1 MQPVHL
7 LIPVFVQV
15 GLTFFLAFWM
25 ARERVGAIQRGEVRT
40 EDIALGQKVWPPR
53 PTQCANAFTNQFEL
67 PVLFYAVVA
76 FALITSRVDVVILVL
91 AWLFVLSRIWHAFV
105 HTTSNTV
112 RLRFRAYA
120 TGVFVLLAMW
130 IHFAV
135 SVIAAGL
142 A

>member
-1 MQPVHL
+1 MQPLNL

-15 GLTFFLAFWM
+15 GLTFFLVFWM
-25 ARERVGAIQRGEVRT
+25 ARERVGALRRGEVRT
-40 EDIALGQKVWPPR
+40 EDIALGQKAWPPR
-53 PTQCANAFTNQFEL
+53 PAQCANAFTNQFEL

-76 FALITSRVDVVILVL
+76 FALITSRVDIVMLIL
-91 AWLFVLSRIWHAFV
+91 AWLFVLSRLLHAYI
-105 HTTSNTV
+105 HTTTNDVGS
-112 RLRFRAYA
+112 RFKAYA
-120 TGVFVLLAMW
+120 VGVFVLMAMW

>member
-15 GLTFFLAFWM
+15 GLTFFLVFWM
-25 ARERVGAIQRGEVRT
+25 ARERVGAIRRGEVRT

-76 FALITSRVDVVILVL
+76 FALITSRVDMVILVL
-91 AWLFVLSRIWHAFV
+91 AWLFVLSRIWHAFI
-105 HTTSNTV
+105 HTTTNAV
-112 RLRFRAYA
+112 RTRFRAYA
-120 TGVFVLLAMW
+120 TGVFVLMAMW

-135 SVIAAGL
+135 SLIAASL

>member
-1 MQPVHL
+1 M
-7 LIPVFVQV
+7 
-15 GLTFFLAFWM
+15 
-25 ARERVGAIQRGEVRT
+25 
-40 EDIALGQKVWPPR
+40 
-53 PTQCANAFTNQFEL
+53 
-67 PVLFYAVVA
+67 
-76 FALITSRVDVVILVL
+76 VILVL